1 MKIFHDKYVKL
12 KQNKIVVD
20 GEKKEKRKRKEGKQ
34 TTICDKCTIFMC
46 CTCRINHDITSS
58 SPQID

>member
-20 GEKKEKRKRKEGKQ
+20 GEKRKKKKERRKTNDNLR
-34 TTICDKCTIFMC
+34 
-46 CTCRINHDITSS
+46 
-58 SPQID
+58 